1 MARRRKS
8 RNSGISEISF
18 SWRGLETIIRLL
30 IAYILLGFLFLLNLT
45 ALPIP
50 YAGVIKP
57 DFVLMAIYYWAIF
70 RPRLIPTW
78 LCFAAGILLDVLSLT
93 PPGLQA
99 FILVLAQSLVR
110 DQRKFLMAQPYISL
124 WAVFGLV
131 ALMAAAIQWALFG
144 LSNDFQWPAIMPV
157 AIRVVVTM
165 CLFPVV
171 TMALI
176 GSHRFLSPSQHSY
189 P

>member
-8 RNSGISEISF
+8 RASGISEISF
-18 SWRGLETIIRLL
+18 SWRGLETIIRLFV
-30 IAYILLGFLFLLNLT
+30 AYVLLGLLFLLNLT

-50 YAGVIKP
+50 HAGVIKP
-57 DFVLMAIYYWAIF
+57 DFVLMAVYYWAIF

-78 LCFAAGILLDVLSLT
+78 LCFGAGILLDVLSLT

-124 WAVFGLV
+124 WAIFGFVAMMAAGIQWGLFGLV
-131 ALMAAAIQWALFG
+131 
-144 LSNDFQWPAIMPV
+144 NDMQWPAIMPV
-157 AIRVVVTM
+157 AIRVLVTL

-176 GSHRFLSPSQHSY
+176 GTHRFLSPAQNSY